1 MRREFT
7 TGRQYMLFLFSFYCC
22 LCKNQNPFPK
32 GASNLWPQFVL
43 PSSNWDI
50 PTDEHIRNICIHAWY
65 RAIHKYRFTDI
76 LQMLYVSFAIFS
88 YINFHMLSLI
98 HIVQYCLVYLQRF
111 PFVRILR
118 TISFTFVRLTFFFG
132 SVFPFF
138 AFLFSVSNSS
148 LHQFYQY

>member
-7 TGRQYMLFLFSFYCC
+7 TGRQ
-22 LCKNQNPFPK
+22 PFPPPIC
-32 GASNLWPQFVL
+32 GPNLYCHHPIEIYPL
-43 PSSNWDI
+43 TS
-50 PTDEHIRNICIHAWY
+50 NICMHSWY
-65 RAIHKYRFTDI
+65 RGIHKYRFTDI
-76 LQMLYVSFAIFS
+76 LQIPYVSFAIFS

-98 HIVQYCLVYLQRF
+98 HFVQYCLVYLQRF